1 MRCSIASF
9 WYVSPRKAR
18 LADSDQEWCRQLGM
32 LLPESGRQAPLG
44 RACLDWTERRQR
56 LGGALG
62 VALFSR
68 LNELRW
74 IVKNPASRAVH
85 VTHPG
90 AIALE
95 KQLGIRIPR

>member
-1 MRCSIASF
+1 
-9 WYVSPRKAR
+9 
-18 LADSDQEWCRQLGM
+18 M
-32 LLPESGRQAPLG
+32 LLPESGRQAPLD
-44 RACLDWTERRQR
+44 RECLDWTERRQH

-62 VALFSR
+62 GALFSR
-68 LNELRW
+68 LIELRW
-74 IVKNPASRAVH
+74 MVKHPAGRAVH